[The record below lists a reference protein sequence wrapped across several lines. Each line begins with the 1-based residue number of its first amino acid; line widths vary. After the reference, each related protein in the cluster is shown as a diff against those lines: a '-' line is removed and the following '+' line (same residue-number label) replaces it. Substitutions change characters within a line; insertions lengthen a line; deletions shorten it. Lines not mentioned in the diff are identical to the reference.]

1 MCRIAARPDLD
12 EHERAVEVAQNQVDF
27 AAARARPRG
36 DTIIALHQ
44 KQPLT
49 QKVCEGLRLGRVAAL
64 LCSFARHTLPISLVT
79 TLDASSL
86 RQAAASAAGAQH
98 FPTGALYVVATP
110 IGNLAD
116 LSLRAIHVL
125 GLVDAIACEDTRHTA
140 PLLRQ
145 LGIGDKPL
153 LAVHE
158 HNEHEAAATVLAR
171 LARGERVA
179 YVSDA
184 GTPAISDPGA
194 ALVAAAHA
202 AGWRCVP
209 VPGASSATT
218 ALSIA
223 GDTGADTFMFIGFLP
238 AKGAERS
245 RAIASL
251 AAAHATQVL
260 FEAPHRIET
269 LAAALGAACGER
281 LVTVCRELTKQFE
294 TVVTLPAAGLSVW
307 LAGDTNRA
315 RGEFVLVVH
324 ALAAPDAGAAELT
337 AHDSMLHTLLAA
349 LPLKQAVAVGAELSG
364 AARNRLYERALELKR
379 GSD

>member
-1 MCRIAARPDLD
+1 M
-12 EHERAVEVAQNQVDF
+12 
-27 AAARARPRG
+27 
-36 DTIIALHQ
+36 
-44 KQPLT
+44 
-49 QKVCEGLRLGRVAAL
+49 
-64 LCSFARHTLPISLVT
+64 T
-79 TLDASSL
+79 TLDASLL
-86 RQAAASAAGAQH
+86 RQAAQSAAGTQH

-140 PLLRQ
+140 PLLRH

-158 HNEHEAAATVLAR
+158 HNEHEAASAVLAR

-194 ALVAAAHA
+194 ALVAAAQA

-218 ALSIA
+218 ALSVA
-223 GDTGADTFMFIGFLP
+223 GDAGANGFMFIGFLP
-238 AKGAERS
+238 AKGAERQ
-245 RAIASL
+245 RAVAAL
-251 AAAHATQVL
+251 AGAHAAQVL
-260 FEAPHRIET
+260 FEAPHRIEA
-269 LAAALGAACGER
+269 LATALGAACGER

-294 TVVTLPAAGLSVW
+294 TVATLPAAGLPAW
-307 LAGDTNRA
+307 LAADVNRA

-324 ALAAPDAGAAELT
+324 ALPAPDAGAAELT
-337 AHDSMLHTLLAA
+337 AHDSMLHTLMTA
-349 LPLKQAVAVGAELSG
+349 LPLKQAVAVAAELSG
-364 AARNRLYERALELKR
+364 AARNRLYERALQLKR
-379 GSD
+379 DTGDAEQG